1 MKQPLISYCLN
12 LIYSLLLYY
21 DTLQELLKLLS
32 EYHADQVH
40 NLNKP
45 VENNLEFEPF
55 VFALNPHL
63 HANHVFFGTY
73 YHQKYYILLRFVVLT
88 NTANCSIIGENI
100 LEAIEMKKVCIGLF
114 AAIVLLIILIC
125 VKGTGSN
132 SEWGFEDSNDWDNK
146 LIQIQ
151 PNSSGDFLH
160 SDDNGAYMIY
170 KEGTGFWE
178 FYPSEDQF
186 VGSSV
191 YEDFETRSSDIY
203 EYTVLSN
210 DVISV
215 TTPYEGFTIEI
226 SERLKIED
234 VTVFKIKDGNRFEY
248 YLPFK
253 FVKENKGTFPYID
266 EGANGYFKMY
276 VKSSYE
282 KPKLTTTEIVNQ
294 SVFGDYR
301 QDNDNP
307 SEWGFMDIEEWG
319 SALIEIDG
327 KNIIYS
333 DSVGE
338 YVLINN
344 RAGIFDFDSPQ
355 SITPKQIKNDSIETD
370 DSLYFQV
377 IDNNSFTMTFDGIT
391 IINIIDR
398 ICEKSSTIFVMECE
412 GDKMYMI
419 PFRCLNISD
428 FSEILELPIVNI
440 DGEDF
445 YKAYIN

>member
-1 MKQPLISYCLN
+1 
-12 LIYSLLLYY
+12 
-21 DTLQELLKLLS
+21 
-32 EYHADQVH
+32 
-40 NLNKP
+40 
-45 VENNLEFEPF
+45 
-55 VFALNPHL
+55 
-63 HANHVFFGTY
+63 
-73 YHQKYYILLRFVVLT
+73 
-88 NTANCSIIGENI
+88 
-100 LEAIEMKKVCIGLF
+100 MKKICIGLF
-114 AAIVLLIILIC
+114 AVIVLLIVLIC
-125 VKGTGSN
+125 VKGTESS

-146 LIQIQ
+146 LIQVQ
-151 PNSSGDFLH
+151 PNSSGEFLY
-160 SDDNGAYMIY
+160 SDENGAYMIY

-186 VGSSV
+186 IGSSV
-191 YEDFETRSSDIY
+191 YKDFETRSSDIY

-226 SERLKIED
+226 SERLEIED

-266 EGANGYFKMY
+266 EGANSCFKMY

-282 KPKLTTTEIVNQ
+282 EPKLATTEIDNQ
-294 SVFGDYR
+294 RIFGDYH
-301 QDNDNP
+301 QDNDNS
-307 SEWGFMDIEEWG
+307 SEWGFLNIEEWG

-333 DSVGE
+333 DNGGE
-338 YVLINN
+338 YVLIDSYANILDFNLPQNINMQQLMNGSLEMNN
-344 RAGIFDFDSPQ
+344 RVS
-355 SITPKQIKNDSIETD
+355 
-370 DSLYFQV
+370 FQV
-377 IDNNSFTMTFDGIT
+377 IDNNSFTMSFDGIT
-391 IINIIDR
+391 IINIVDR
-398 ICEKSSTIFVMECE
+398 IHEKSSTVFEMECE

-419 PFRCLNISD
+419 PFNCLNISD
-428 FSEILELPIVNI
+428 FSEIFELPIVNI